1 MGLMGSEPQMLL
13 LLWSDLG
20 TALDL
25 RVAACA
31 WFSVDTLPPAQSK
44 WVEAEFIDG
53 LLSDY
58 ISPFCCNMVPP
69 ASAPG
74 NSEIP

>member
-1 MGLMGSEPQMLL
+1 MGLMGSEPQMLLL

-31 WFSVDTLPPAQSK
+31 WFSVDTLPPAESK
-44 WVEAEFIDG
+44 WVEAE
-53 LLSDY
+53 
-58 ISPFCCNMVPP
+58 
-69 ASAPG
+69 
-74 NSEIP
+74 